1 MAQRGSGARFMAG
14 AWVFPGGVVDEIDAG
29 DRAAAALAGSVG
41 DEHRPWVAAALRE
54 LVEEAQ
60 VWVTAEPVILDEPDT
75 WLRDEAVFEA
85 AIERGLH
92 FDTDR
97 VAYFANWITPTM
109 VPLRF
114 DTRFFAVEV
123 GSDTRAFAE
132 PGELDAVA
140 WVTPHDAL
148 AKGRSGEW
156 VVPFPTMKTL
166 EFLGSFDTI
175 GDLIAHA
182 RNLLEVPAIQPRMRV
197 AADGALEVVL
207 PGEPGFD
214 ELEDVAPD
222 PAALAR
228 AAQAAAAKGEPVP
241 EAEQ

>member
-1 MAQRGSGARFMAG
+1 LMAQRGSGARFMAG

-166 EFLGSFDTI
+166 EFL
-175 GDLIAHA
+175 A
-182 RNLLEVPAIQPRMRV
+182 EEYEAIWKRAV
-197 AADGALEVVL
+197 AATGS
-207 PGEPGFD
+207 
-214 ELEDVAPD
+214 D
-222 PAALAR
+222 PV
-228 AAQAAAAKGEPVP
+228 AAAAGRLISGRTRWMYFTMICWRV
-241 EAEQ
+241 AMNAWVNDVTAFD